1 MSKEELITN
10 KIFIDTSVFI
20 QENFFKGSKLNA
32 FYKHAKESEIE
43 LLITEITINEVIANL
58 EKKFELANQVFK
70 STVKELDTKAK
81 VLKNIDSFRDIFGLS
96 EAFDASKELE
106 SLKKTM
112 RKILYEN
119 FKVIEIDISKT
130 MKIFDDYFQ
139 ENPPFKAGQKKEE
152 FPDAFVLNSLET
164 WCVKK
169 REKIYVL
176 TTDSDMLNYPS
187 RKLIPI
193 KEYDKLLNQIS
204 YTYSE
209 DNKIAKVEEV
219 IDKCDSEITD
229 AIRQEFEDSFPS
241 EGWDDSYG
249 YEYQLNG
256 FESVDLEPTGHSIL
270 SMSDNEA
277 SVEMNYRI
285 FYSAEI
291 GYEDLSTAYYD
302 KEDGI
307 YYGTEQLTQ
316 IITGFADVD
325 VDLKITI
332 DLPGKAVIWEWE
344 LLGIS
349 KGLPDNISLD

>member
-32 FYKHAKESEIE
+32 FYKHAKEGEIE
-43 LLITEITINEVIANL
+43 LFITVITINEVLANV
-58 EKKFELANQVFK
+58 EKKFEQANQVFK
-70 STVKELDTKAK
+70 STIKELDTKAK
-81 VLKNIDSFRDIFGLS
+81 VLKNIEGFNYIFGLND
-96 EAFDASKELE
+96 AFDASKELKN
-106 SLKKTM
+106 LKKKMHRT
-112 RKILYEN
+112 LNEN

-139 ENPPFKAGQKKEE
+139 EKSPFKAGQKKEE

-164 WCVKK
+164 WCLKNK
-169 REKIYVL
+169 EKIYIL
-176 TTDSDMLNYPS
+176 STDPDILNYPS
-187 RKLIPI
+187 QKIIPI

-204 YTYSE
+204 YTYSA
-209 DNKIAKVEEV
+209 DNKIVKVEEV
-219 IDKCDSEITD
+219 LDKCNKEIVD
-229 AIRQEFEDSFPS
+229 AIREEFEDSFPS

-256 FESVDLEPTGHSIL
+256 FESIELEPMGHSIL
-270 SMSDNEA
+270 SIFNNEA
-277 SVEMNYRI
+277 SIELSYRV
-285 FYSAEI
+285 FYNAEI
-291 GYEDLSTAYYD
+291 GYEDLSTAFYD

-316 IITGFADVD
+316 IISGIADID

-332 DLPGKAVIWEWE
+332 DLPGKAVVWEWE